1 MLVSVRKLWG
11 AVVVAA
17 MLAISGCVAE
27 PAPSPTQTP
36 LPTVTEAASASPT
49 PTGEGSDPVL
59 STVAT
64 VGDIGLEPA
73 GAATLAGMGA
83 IDASLTLL
91 LGDLAY
97 TTTAQPF
104 CDAVTAQ
111 ITGPFGWVQ
120 GNHETVPDSQGPL
133 TADFV
138 ACLPPTPGATG
149 TPAVEQVIDIPGA
162 RIITA
167 SPQEGIG
174 YLPGTPGYERIS
186 QAMDAADEAGLWPIL
201 AMHEPHVTVG
211 EHGSAGDESKALSE
225 LAISK
230 GVPLVLTA
238 HDHNYSRTVV
248 DQTTFIVAGMGGHES
263 RGLDPESPW
272 WPQTVAAYP
281 GAPGFLSL
289 TIREN
294 SITGATVGGG
304 ADQFEISR

>member
-1 MLVSVRKLWG
+1 VRKLWG

-17 MLAISGCVAE
+17 VLSIAGCAAE
-27 PAPSPTQTP
+27 PGP
-36 LPTVTEAASASPT
+36 SPT
-49 PTGEGSDPVL
+49 PTPLATLTESATPSPAGAGDAVDPVL

-73 GAATLAGMGA
+73 GVATLAGMAA

-104 CDAVTAQ
+104 CDAVAAQ
-111 ITGPFGWVQ
+111 FTGPFAWVQ
-120 GNHETVPDSQGPL
+120 GNHENIPDSDGPL
-133 TADFV
+133 VDDFL
-138 ACLPPTPGATG
+138 ACLPSTPGATG
-149 TPAVEQVIDIPGA
+149 IPAVEQVINIPGA

-186 QAMDAADEAGLWPIL
+186 QAIDAADEAGVWPIL

-211 EHGSAGDESKALSE
+211 THGSAGAESKALSE

-248 DQTTFIVAGMGGHES
+248 DETTFIVAGMGGNES
-263 RGLDPESPW
+263 RPLDPESPW
-272 WPQTVAAYP
+272 WPQTVVAYP

-289 TIREN
+289 TIRED
-294 SITGATVGGG
+294 SITGETVGGG
-304 ADQFEISR
+304 ADRFEITR

>member
-1 MLVSVRKLWG
+1 
-11 AVVVAA
+11 

-27 PAPSPTQTP
+27 PAPSPTETP
-36 LPTVTEAASASPT
+36 LASVAPSASPS
-49 PTGEGSDPVL
+49 PDATGDAADPVL

-64 VGDIGLEPA
+64 VGDIGLEP
-73 GAATLAGMGA
+73 GGVSTLAGMA
-83 IDASLTLL
+83 AMHASLTFA

-104 CDAVTAQ
+104 CDAVAAQ

-120 GNHETVPDSQGPL
+120 GNHETVPDSDGPL
-133 TADFV
+133 TEDFV

-149 TPAVEQVIDIPGA
+149 IPAVEQVISIPGA

-174 YLPGTPGYERIS
+174 YLPGTPEYERIS
-186 QAMDAADEAGLWPIL
+186 QAIDAADAAGVWPIL

-211 EHGSAGDESKALSE
+211 THGSAGPESKALSE

-248 DQTTFIVAGMGGHES
+248 DGTTFIVAGMGGHES
-263 RGLDPESPW
+263 RELDPASPW
-272 WPQTVAAYP
+272 WPQTVVAYP
-281 GAPGFLSL
+281 GEPGFLSL
-289 TIREN
+289 TIRAG
-294 SITGATVGGG
+294 SITGETVGGG
-304 ADQFEISR
+304 ADRFEISR